1 MDGCSRREF
10 IRAAGFSAAWLL
22 APRFLPARGVSKRRP
37 NIVFILADDM
47 GWMDSTV
54 YGSRYYRT
62 PNLERLARR
71 GMLFTEAYAA
81 SPLCSPTRAS
91 IMTGKYPA
99 RLGITTPA
107 CHLPPRPKDAPILAE
122 RARPSMKMICPESRR
137 FLPLEEYT
145 IGEAF
150 KDAGYATGFI
160 GKWHLGLAAQYH
172 PGAQGF
178 DFDLA
183 RPIPVRPAISRRIEW
198 RRSRTAPRASIL
210 RTGLP
215 MRL

>member
-10 IRAAGFSAAWLL
+10 IRAAGFGLGWLM
-22 APRFLPARGVSKRRP
+22 APRFSPARGVSKRRP

-107 CHLPPRPKDAPILAE
+107 CHLPPRPKDAPILAGK
-122 RARPSMKMICPESRR
+122 ARPSLKMICPESRR

-150 KDAGYATGFI
+150 KDAGYATGHF
-160 GKWHLGLAAQYH
+160 GKWHLGH
-172 PGAQGF
+172 PPFSPLEQGF
-178 DFDLA
+178 DVDVPHWPGPGPAGSYVAPWRFPDFD
-183 RPIPVRPAISRRIEW
+183 PDTPNEHI
-198 RRSRTAPRASIL
+198 
-210 RTGLP
+210 
-215 MRL
+215 